1 MLRYIVLLIFLFNV
15 HAMTCPPKAGLALL
29 ERNRQDLLACDS
41 FTLRKY
47 YNDNGCCITNIAEC
61 NYIEKAWWMRVN
73 IINYK
78 PLCEYHLRHPEHI
91 KHLKRR
97 SFLKRI
103 KSHIFKKT
111 RDLIV

>member
-1 MLRYIVLLIFLFNV
+1 MLRYILLLISLFIVNT
-15 HAMTCPPKAGLALL
+15 MSCPPNAGLALL
-29 ERNRQDLLACDS
+29 ERNQQDLLECDS

-61 NYIEKAWWMRVN
+61 NYIERVWWMRVN
-73 IINYK
+73 NK
-78 PLCEYHLRHPEHI
+78 PLCEYHLRHPEYA

-103 KSHIFKKT
+103 KSHIFRKS